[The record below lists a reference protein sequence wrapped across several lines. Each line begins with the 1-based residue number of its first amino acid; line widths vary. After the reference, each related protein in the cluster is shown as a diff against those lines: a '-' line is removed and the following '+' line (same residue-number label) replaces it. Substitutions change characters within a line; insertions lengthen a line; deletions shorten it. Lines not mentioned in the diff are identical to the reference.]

1 MDKDS
6 AKKTMN
12 CGSPALKRDQDLNT
26 STSEQSSASG
36 NPNRTIRPPNATFR
50 FNPSRNAKSDD
61 RTSSDECGLTE
72 VTEKVREDVE
82 ASTLEDS
89 ESCNTSVEDVSKRGN
104 KRKAVAGAE
113 GPEKSRLDLKEA
125 SGPTETEHTQRGLS
139 VHGTTAEFEAK
150 YQQQDLLGE
159 GGCGS
164 VFAGYRKADNLP
176 VAIKHVPN
184 DNILCQRKGISA
196 EVTVMSKL
204 AAKSE
209 GTSAPVSLLDH
220 YKLDQELI
228 LVLERPIPAK
238 DLLDHINANG
248 GPLDEEEAKVILKQL
263 IDAAIDLEDKH
274 VFHRDIKPENIL
286 IETSSDI
293 PRVRLIDFGLSCL
306 AKKTSTYRVFFG
318 THIPPEYHDRGF
330 YSAGPT
336 TVFQMGVV
344 LFEMLHTDIFVMNRF
359 FRNNQRI
366 SNELSENRQAA
377 HPPVS
382 NASSRTATLSAALM
396 TLHRRARLA
405 IEPGPVHSTR
415 PLIILVPRGKV
426 ALIRLVTTDDRGVH
440 RSGARCP
447 NGEHTAPSEEGQL
460 VAALGG
466 REIRNSD
473 RWSQG
478 YSDKL

>member
-1 MDKDS
+1 M
-6 AKKTMN
+6 
-12 CGSPALKRDQDLNT
+12 
-26 STSEQSSASG
+26 
-36 NPNRTIRPPNATFR
+36 
-50 FNPSRNAKSDD
+50 
-61 RTSSDECGLTE
+61 
-72 VTEKVREDVE
+72 VT
-82 ASTLEDS
+82 
-89 ESCNTSVEDVSKRGN
+89 
-104 KRKAVAGAE
+104 
-113 GPEKSRLDLKEA
+113 
-125 SGPTETEHTQRGLS
+125 
-139 VHGTTAEFEAK
+139 EFEAK

-184 DNILCQRKGISA
+184 DKILCQRVSEQHLLLLKWISA

-209 GTSAPVSLLDH
+209 GTSAPVSLLDC

-238 DLLDHINANG
+238 DLLDHIKTNG

-306 AKKTSTYRVFFG
+306 VKKTSTYRVFFG

-330 YSAGPT
+330 YRAGPT

-344 LFEMLHTDIFVMNRF
+344 LFETLHSDTFPVTRF
-359 FRNNQRI
+359 FRNKQRI
-366 SNELSENRQAA
+366 SNELSENCQDFFRTSLNRDPDQRPTLKQLRS
-377 HPPVS
+377 HPW
-382 NASSRTATLSAALM
+382 L
-396 TLHRRARLA
+396 
-405 IEPGPVHSTR
+405 
-415 PLIILVPRGKV
+415 
-426 ALIRLVTTDDRGVH
+426 
-440 RSGARCP
+440 C
-447 NGEHTAPSEEGQL
+447 
-460 VAALGG
+460 
-466 REIRNSD
+466 
-473 RWSQG
+473 
-478 YSDKL
+478 

>member
-366 SNELSENRQAA
+366 SNKLSENCQDFFRTSLNRDPNRRSTLKQLRS
-377 HPPVS
+377 HPW
-382 NASSRTATLSAALM
+382 L
-396 TLHRRARLA
+396 
-405 IEPGPVHSTR
+405 
-415 PLIILVPRGKV
+415 
-426 ALIRLVTTDDRGVH
+426 
-440 RSGARCP
+440 C
-447 NGEHTAPSEEGQL
+447 
-460 VAALGG
+460 
-466 REIRNSD
+466 
-473 RWSQG
+473 
-478 YSDKL
+478 

>member
-26 STSEQSSASG
+26 STSDQSSASG
-36 NPNRTIRPPNATFR
+36 NPNRTIRT
-50 FNPSRNAKSDD
+50 RNDSCIDLPRHSTSDD

-89 ESCNTSVEDVSKRGN
+89 
-104 KRKAVAGAE
+104 
-113 GPEKSRLDLKEA
+113 
-125 SGPTETEHTQRGLS
+125 
-139 VHGTTAEFEAK
+139 AEFEAK
-150 YQQQDLLGE
+150 YQQQDLLGK

-184 DNILCQRKGISA
+184 DKILCKHVRISA
-196 EVTVMSKL
+196 EVTIMSKL

-209 GTSAPVSLLDH
+209 GTSAPVSLLDC

-238 DLLDHINANG
+238 DLFDHIKTNG

-263 IDAAIDLEDKH
+263 IDAAIDPEDKH
-274 VFHRDIKPENIL
+274 VFHRDIKLENIL

-293 PRVRLIDFGLSCL
+293 PRVRLLDFGLSCL
-306 AKKTSTYRVFFG
+306 AKKTSTYKVFFG

-330 YSAGPT
+330 YRAGPT

-344 LFEMLHTDIFVMNRF
+344 LFETLHSDTFVPNRF
-359 FRNNQRI
+359 FRNKQRI
-366 SNELSENRQAA
+366 SNELSENCQDFFRTSLNRDPDQRPTLKQLRS
-377 HPPVS
+377 HPW
-382 NASSRTATLSAALM
+382 L
-396 TLHRRARLA
+396 
-405 IEPGPVHSTR
+405 
-415 PLIILVPRGKV
+415 
-426 ALIRLVTTDDRGVH
+426 
-440 RSGARCP
+440 
-447 NGEHTAPSEEGQL
+447 
-460 VAALGG
+460 
-466 REIRNSD
+466 
-473 RWSQG
+473 
-478 YSDKL
+478 